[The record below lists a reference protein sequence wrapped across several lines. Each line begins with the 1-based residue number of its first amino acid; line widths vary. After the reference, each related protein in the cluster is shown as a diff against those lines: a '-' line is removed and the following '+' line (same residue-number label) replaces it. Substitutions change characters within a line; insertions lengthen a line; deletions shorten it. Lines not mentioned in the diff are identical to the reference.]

1 MVDAKAG
8 GSSDE
13 QHSVARTVVLHLLP
27 GLLLLAFYVAAL
39 PVVRALGFP
48 SLMAIFLG
56 IVFVVV
62 PFQMGYLVYR
72 ARRDGTPFGEVVRYR
87 EPLPKVRFAGLV
99 VSVFS
104 WSAVCAVF
112 FIPPLDAFFLE
123 NAFFWLP
130 GSVFL
135 AEDFSRYSAA
145 ALLVTWASGLVLNG
159 FVAPVAEELYFRGYL
174 LPRIS
179 RIGAWAPLL
188 DTVLFSLYHFF
199 TPWQN
204 AGRILSLLPMV
215 YAAWWTRNIYV
226 SMAAH
231 VLGNVASIL
240 LLLPLF
246 FA

>member
-1 MVDAKAG
+1 MVDAKTG
-8 GSSDE
+8 GVADE
-13 QHSVARTVVLHLLP
+13 QHSVVLTVVLHLLP
-27 GLLLLAFYVAAL
+27 GILLLAFYVAAL
-39 PVVRALGFP
+39 PLVGGLGFP

-62 PFQMGYLVYR
+62 PFQLGYLVYR
-72 ARRDGTPFGEVVRYR
+72 ARRNGKSFGEVVRYR
-87 EPLPKVRFAGLV
+87 EPVPKGRFAGLV
-99 VSVFS
+99 VSVFA

-112 FIPPLDAFFLE
+112 FIPPLEAFFLE
-123 NAFFWLP
+123 NVFFWLP
-130 GSVFL
+130 ESVFL

-159 FVAPVAEELYFRGYL
+159 FVAPVVEELYFRGYL
-174 LPRIS
+174 LPRTS
-179 RIGAWAPLL
+179 RLGAWAPLV

-204 AGRILSLLPMV
+204 AGRVLSLLPMV

-231 VLGNVASIL
+231 VLGNVASII